1 MNYVKISEAG
11 YANFTNQL
19 KYCASSLKADLLCLI
34 YLRVSQINECPYCIN
49 FHFAEAMELKIDPK
63 KLNLLQVWHSSE
75 LFNKKEC
82 AALEFAESITLLD
95 SNDYEEQIAEL
106 KGCGFSEKEVVD
118 LAFAIANMN
127 AMNRVAIACGRE
139 PR

>member
-11 YANFTNQL
+11 FANFTNQL
-19 KYCASSLKADLLCLI
+19 KYCAGGLEAKLLCLV

-49 FHFAEAMELKIDPK
+49 AHFEESIKLGIDAK
-63 KLNLLQVWHSSE
+63 KLNLLQVWHSSD

-82 AALEFAESITLLD
+82 AVLEFAESITLLD

-106 KGCGFSEKEVVD
+106 KGCGFSEKEVID

-127 AMNRVAIACGRE
+127 AMNRVAIAFGRE